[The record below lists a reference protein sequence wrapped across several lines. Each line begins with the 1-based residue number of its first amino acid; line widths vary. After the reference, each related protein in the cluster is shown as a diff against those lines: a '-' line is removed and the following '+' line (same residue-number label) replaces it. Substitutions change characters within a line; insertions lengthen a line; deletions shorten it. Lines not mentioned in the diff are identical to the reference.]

1 MDEDPKHEKRQ
12 GAQGGIKHTPG
23 RGHTRKSGPAKRN
36 RFQKKALRQRGEAE
50 ADLKKQW
57 DDWDALP
64 PEVQG
69 LRPEL
74 KPRLP
79 RPTDED

>member
-1 MDEDPKHEKRQ
+1 MDEDSENGEGR
-12 GAQGGIKHTPG
+12 GVRGGRKHTPG
-23 RGHTRKSGPAKRN
+23 RGHTRKSGSAKRK
-36 RFQKKALRQRGEAE
+36 RFQKKALRQREEAE
-50 ADLKKQW
+50 ADLKRQW

-69 LRPEL
+69 FRPEL